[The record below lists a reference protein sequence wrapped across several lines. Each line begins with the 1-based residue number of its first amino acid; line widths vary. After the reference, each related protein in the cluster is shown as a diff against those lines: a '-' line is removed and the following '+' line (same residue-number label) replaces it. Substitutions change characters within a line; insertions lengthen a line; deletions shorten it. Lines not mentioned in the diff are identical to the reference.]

1 MKIKGGGLVFYIF
14 EHRINEPLAERD
26 SPVEVIPQFF
36 IKIKFVPNLS
46 DIGNSEEAGSEFD
59 GVFLEPLFV
68 FPFTIHE
75 TILAAP
81 LEAVNGS

>member
-1 MKIKGGGLVFYIF
+1 MKIKRSWSIDYIF

-36 IKIKFVPNLS
+36 IKIKFVPDS
-46 DIGNSEEAGSEFD
+46 GDIGDSKEADSEFK
-59 GVFLEPLFV
+59 GVFLEPLLV
-68 FPFTIHE
+68 FLFAVHE